1 MNNLINN
8 VIDAMINS
16 SSIDVRWLL
25 FEDNSLFSFIDQIWD
40 YVFIIGLG
48 MTLIYFLLEVNQ
60 KLALEGRDLTM
71 KSFFA
76 PFLKLLIAVAVMANG
91 AKIVSWL
98 LTLNNAFVSYVN
110 SNLTLSISPND
121 SDVAAYDAM
130 RDALL
135 NMDIISKVIAAL
147 PLLLCWGITLALQ
160 IVWIYKAIAY
170 KLEVVWRVGI
180 TPIAMADVYSGQQSH
195 ALRYLKNFLVLGIY
209 AASMIIL
216 PRIANILVLN
226 TVVTADNLFD
236 IFAAFAQMIMAPFA
250 ALGSLS
256 VAKTAAK
263 EALGV

>member
-8 VIDAMINS
+8 VIEAMTNS

-25 FEDNSLFSFIDQIWD
+25 FEDNSLFLFIDQIWD

-98 LTLNNAFVSYVN
+98 LTFNNAFVSYVD

-121 SDVAAYDAM
+121 SDVYDAM

-216 PRIANILVLN
+216 PRIANTLVLN
-226 TVVTADNLFD
+226 TTVTVNNLFD

>member
-8 VIDAMINS
+8 VIEAMTNS
-16 SSIDVRWLL
+16 SSMDVRWLL
-25 FEDNSLFSFIDQIWD
+25 FEDDSLFIFIDQIWD

-98 LTLNNAFVSYVN
+98 LSFNNAFVSYVD

-121 SDVAAYDAM
+121 SDVYDAM

-180 TPIAMADVYSGQQSH
+180 TPIALADVYSGQQSH

-216 PRIANILVLN
+216 PRIANTLVLN
-226 TVVTADNLFD
+226 TAVTVNNLFD
-236 IFAAFAQMIMAPFA
+236 IFATFAQMIMAPFA
-250 ALGSLS
+250 ALGALS
-256 VAKTAAK
+256 IAKTAAK
-263 EALGV
+263 EALGA

>member
-8 VIDAMINS
+8 VIEAMTNS

-25 FEDNSLFSFIDQIWD
+25 FEDNSLFLFIDQIWD

-91 AKIVSWL
+91 AKVVSWL
-98 LTLNNAFVSYVN
+98 LTFNNTFVSYVD

-121 SDVAAYDAM
+121 SGVYDAM

-209 AASMIIL
+209 AASMIVL
-216 PRIANILVLN
+216 PRIANTLVLN
-226 TVVTADNLFD
+226 TAVTVNNLFD

-250 ALGSLS
+250 ALGTLS

-263 EALGV
+263 EALGA

>member
-8 VIDAMINS
+8 IIDAMIGS
-16 SSIDVRWLL
+16 SSMDVRWLL
-25 FEDNSLFSFIDQIWD
+25 FENDSLFIFIGKVWD

-91 AKIVSWL
+91 AKVVSWL
-98 LTLNNAFVSYVN
+98 LTFNNAFVSYVD
-110 SNLTLSISPND
+110 SNLKLSPSPND
-121 SDVAAYDAM
+121 SGVYDAM

-135 NMDIISKVIAAL
+135 NMDIISKVIATL
-147 PLLLCWGITLALQ
+147 PLLLCWGISLALK

-180 TPIAMADVYSGQQSH
+180 TPIALADVYSGQQSH

-216 PRIANILVLN
+216 PRIANTLVLDT
-226 TVVTADNLFD
+226 TVTTNSLFD
-236 IFAAFAQMIMAPFA
+236 IFAAFTQMIMAPFA
-250 ALGSLS
+250 ALGALSL
-256 VAKTAAK
+256 AKTAAK
-263 EALGV
+263 EALGA

>member
-1 MNNLINN
+1 LNNLINN
-8 VIDAMINS
+8 IIEAMTNS

-25 FEDNSLFSFIDQIWD
+25 FEDNSLFLFIDQIWD

-91 AKIVSWL
+91 AKVVSWL
-98 LTLNNAFVSYVN
+98 LTFNNTFVSYVD

-121 SDVAAYDAM
+121 SDVYDAM

-180 TPIAMADVYSGQQSH
+180 TPIALADVYSGQQSH

-216 PRIANILVLN
+216 PRIANTLVLN
-226 TVVTADNLFD
+226 TAVTVDNLFD

-250 ALGSLS
+250 ALGALS

>member
-8 VIDAMINS
+8 VIDAMITS
-16 SSIDVRWLL
+16 TSMDVRWLL
-25 FEDNSLFSFIDQIWD
+25 FEDNFLFIYIGQVWD

-91 AKIVSWL
+91 AKVVSWL
-98 LTLNNAFVSYVN
+98 LTFNNAFVSYVD
-110 SNLTLSISPND
+110 SNLTLSLPPNSID
-121 SDVAAYDAM
+121 SGVYDAM

-135 NMDIISKVIAAL
+135 NMDIISKVIATL
-147 PLLLCWGITLALQ
+147 PLLLCWGISLALK
-160 IVWIYKAIAY
+160 IVWIYKAVAY

-180 TPIAMADVYSGQQSH
+180 TPIALADVYSCQQSH

-216 PRIANILVLN
+216 PRIANTLVLN
-226 TVVTADNLFD
+226 TTVTVNSLFD
-236 IFAAFAQMIMAPFA
+236 IFAAFVQMIMAPFA
-250 ALGSLS
+250 ALGALSL
-256 VAKTAAK
+256 AKTAAK
-263 EALGV
+263 EALGA

>member
-8 VIDAMINS
+8 VIEAMTNS

-25 FEDNSLFSFIDQIWD
+25 FEDNSLFLFIDQIWD

-98 LTLNNAFVSYVN
+98 LTFNNAFVSYVD

-121 SDVAAYDAM
+121 SDVYDAM

-216 PRIANILVLN
+216 PRIANTLVLN
-226 TVVTADNLFD
+226 TTVTVNNLFD

-250 ALGSLS
+250 ALGALSL
-256 VAKTAAK
+256 AKTAAK
-263 EALGV
+263 EALGA

>member
-8 VIDAMINS
+8 VIEAMTNS
-16 SSIDVRWLL
+16 SSMDVRWLL
-25 FEDNSLFSFIDQIWD
+25 FEDDSLFIFIDQIWD

-91 AKIVSWL
+91 AKVVSWL
-98 LTLNNAFVSYVN
+98 LTFNNAFVSYVDR
-110 SNLTLSISPND
+110 NLTLSISPND
-121 SDVAAYDAM
+121 SDVYDAM

-216 PRIANILVLN
+216 PRIANTLVLN
-226 TVVTADNLFD
+226 TAVTVDNLFD

-250 ALGSLS
+250 ALGALS

-263 EALGV
+263 EALGA

>member
-1 MNNLINN
+1 LNNLINN
-8 VIDAMINS
+8 VIEAMTNS

-25 FEDNSLFSFIDQIWD
+25 FEDNSLFLFIDQIWD

-98 LTLNNAFVSYVN
+98 LTFNNAFVSYVD

-121 SDVAAYDAM
+121 SDVYDAM

-216 PRIANILVLN
+216 PRIANTLVLN
-226 TVVTADNLFD
+226 TTVTVNNLFD

-250 ALGSLS
+250 ALGALSL
-256 VAKTAAK
+256 AKTAAK
-263 EALGV
+263 EALGA

>member
-1 MNNLINN
+1 MNNLVNN
-8 VIDAMINS
+8 VIEAMTNS
-16 SSIDVRWLL
+16 SSMDVRWLL
-25 FEDNSLFSFIDQIWD
+25 FEDNSLFLFIDQIWD

-91 AKIVSWL
+91 AKVVSWL
-98 LTLNNAFVSYVN
+98 LTFNNTFVSYVD

-121 SDVAAYDAM
+121 SDVYDAM

-180 TPIAMADVYSGQQSH
+180 TPIALADVYSGQQSH

-216 PRIANILVLN
+216 PRIANTLVLN
-226 TVVTADNLFD
+226 TAVTVDNLFD

-250 ALGSLS
+250 ALGALS
-256 VAKTAAK
+256 VARTAAK
-263 EALGV
+263 EALGA

>member
-8 VIDAMINS
+8 VIEAMTNS
-16 SSIDVRWLL
+16 SSMDVRWLL
-25 FEDNSLFSFIDQIWD
+25 FEDNSLFLFIDQIWD

-91 AKIVSWL
+91 AKVVSWL
-98 LTLNNAFVSYVN
+98 LTFNNAFVSYVD
-110 SNLTLSISPND
+110 SNLTLSISHND
-121 SDVAAYDAM
+121 SGVYDAM

-216 PRIANILVLN
+216 PRIANTLVLN
-226 TVVTADNLFD
+226 TAVTADNLFD
-236 IFAAFAQMIMAPFA
+236 ILAAFAQMIMAPFA

>member
-8 VIDAMINS
+8 IIEAMANS

-25 FEDNSLFSFIDQIWD
+25 FEDNSLFLFIDQIWD

-91 AKIVSWL
+91 AKVVGWL
-98 LTLNNAFVSYVN
+98 LSFNNTFVSYVD
-110 SNLTLSISPND
+110 SNLTLSISHND
-121 SDVAAYDAM
+121 SGAYDAM

-135 NMDIISKVIAAL
+135 NMDIISKVIAVL
-147 PLLLCWGITLALQ
+147 PLLLCWGITLALK

-180 TPIAMADVYSGQQSH
+180 TPVALADVYSGQQSH

-209 AASMIIL
+209 AASMIVL

-226 TVVTADNLFD
+226 TVVTTDNLFD

-250 ALGSLS
+250 ALGALS

-263 EALGV
+263 EALGA

>member
-8 VIDAMINS
+8 VIEAMTNS
-16 SSIDVRWLL
+16 SSMDVRWLL
-25 FEDNSLFSFIDQIWD
+25 FEDNSLFLFIDQIWD

-91 AKIVSWL
+91 AKVVSWL
-98 LTLNNAFVSYVN
+98 LTFNNTFVSYVD

-121 SDVAAYDAM
+121 SDVYDAM

-180 TPIAMADVYSGQQSH
+180 TPIALADVYSGQQSH

-209 AASMIIL
+209 AASMITL
-216 PRIANILVLN
+216 PRIASTLVLN
-226 TVVTADNLFD
+226 TAVTVDNLFD

-250 ALGSLS
+250 ALGALS

-263 EALGV
+263 EALGA

>member
-8 VIDAMINS
+8 IIDAMIS
-16 SSIDVRWLL
+16 SSSMDVRWLL

-76 PFLKLLIAVAVMANG
+76 PFLKLLIAVAVMASG

-98 LTLNNAFVSYVN
+98 LTFNNTFVSYVD
-110 SNLTLSISPND
+110 SNMVLSISSND
-121 SDVAAYDAM
+121 SGAYDAM

-135 NMDIISKVIAAL
+135 NMDIISKVIAVL
-147 PLLLCWGITLALQ
+147 PLLLCWGITLALR

-180 TPIAMADVYSGQQSH
+180 TPIALADVYSGQQSH

-209 AASMIIL
+209 AASMIIM
-216 PRIANILVLN
+216 PRIANTLVLN
-226 TVVTADNLFD
+226 TVVTANNLFD
-236 IFAAFAQMIMAPFA
+236 IFAAFVQMIMAPFA
-250 ALGSLS
+250 ALGALS
-256 VAKTAAK
+256 VARTAAK
-263 EALGV
+263 EALGA

>member
-1 MNNLINN
+1 MLNNLINN
-8 VIDAMINS
+8 IIEAMTNS
-16 SSIDVRWLL
+16 SSMDVRWLL
-25 FEDNSLFSFIDQIWD
+25 FEDNSLFIFIDQIWD

-48 MTLIYFLLEVNQ
+48 MTIIYFLLEVNQ

-76 PFLKLLIAVAVMANG
+76 PFLKLLIAVAVIANG

-98 LTLNNAFVSYVN
+98 LTFNNAFVSYVD

-121 SDVAAYDAM
+121 SDVYDAM

-135 NMDIISKVIAAL
+135 SMDIISKVIAAL
-147 PLLLCWGITLALQ
+147 PLLLCWGITLALR

-180 TPIAMADVYSGQQSH
+180 TPIALADVYSGQQSH

-216 PRIANILVLN
+216 PRIANTLVLN
-226 TVVTADNLFD
+226 TTVTANNLFD
-236 IFAAFAQMIMAPFA
+236 IFATFAEMIMAPFA
-250 ALGSLS
+250 ALGALSL
-256 VAKTAAK
+256 AKTAAK
-263 EALGV
+263 EALGA

>member
-8 VIDAMINS
+8 VIEAMTNS
-16 SSIDVRWLL
+16 SSMDVRWLL
-25 FEDNSLFSFIDQIWD
+25 FEDNSLFLFIDQIWD

-91 AKIVSWL
+91 AKVVSWL
-98 LTLNNAFVSYVN
+98 LTFNNTFVSYVD

-121 SDVAAYDAM
+121 SDVYDAM

-180 TPIAMADVYSGQQSH
+180 TPIALADVYSGQQSH

-209 AASMIIL
+209 AASMITL
-216 PRIANILVLN
+216 PRIANTLVLN
-226 TVVTADNLFD
+226 TAVTVDNLFD

-250 ALGSLS
+250 ALGALS

-263 EALGV
+263 EALGA

>member
-8 VIDAMINS
+8 VIEAMTNS
-16 SSIDVRWLL
+16 SSMDVRWLL
-25 FEDNSLFSFIDQIWD
+25 FEDNSLFLFIDQIWD

-91 AKIVSWL
+91 AKVVSWL
-98 LTLNNAFVSYVN
+98 LTFNNTFVSYVD

-121 SDVAAYDAM
+121 SDVYDAM

-180 TPIAMADVYSGQQSH
+180 TPIALADVYSGQQSH

-216 PRIANILVLN
+216 PRIANTLVLN
-226 TVVTADNLFD
+226 TAVTVDNLFD

-250 ALGSLS
+250 ALGALS
-256 VAKTAAK
+256 VARTAAK
-263 EALGV
+263 EALGA